1 MVTAK
6 GMERAIMAIHELS
19 KVFFYRTYPA
29 YIIGFRFQRIK
40 KQLWCISLR
49 IDKNNAFKRQKQ
61 ALYISNLLYFNNFY
75 RLLHKVCIVKVKI
88 FYQNG
93 ESIDPFKLLLQD
105 SILSESI
112 FKFRPKFKA
121 ILRGSRS
128 WSLPIGQEH
137 QIWYF
142 S

>member
-1 MVTAK
+1 M
-6 GMERAIMAIHELS
+6 HC
-19 KVFFYRTYPA
+19 
-29 YIIGFRFQRIK
+29 Q
-40 KQLWCISLR
+40 SLD
-49 IDKNNAFKRQKQ
+49 ILQKCG
-61 ALYISNLLYFNNFY
+61 A
-75 RLLHKVCIVKVKI
+75 H
-88 FYQNG
+88 YQNG

-137 QIWYF
+137 QI
-142 S
+142 